1 MRSLKRVFTY
11 AGLALA
17 GVVVMFP
24 FVWMVST
31 AFKLPQNA
39 FDLQIIPRPAT
50 LDNFY
55 KVIFNYG
62 FGRYFLNSFI
72 VAGSAAL
79 VTTFFASLA
88 AYAFAKKQFPLKN
101 TLFAVFLASMMVPGL
116 MYVVP
121 QFAIVAQLG
130 WMNTYKAMVIP
141 HLANVFGLFLMKQ
154 YLAGIPDDLID
165 AAHIDGASES
175 RIFFS
180 LILPLSSPVVATL
193 FLLTFQFHWNN
204 FLWQLIVTNDAS
216 LYTVP
221 VGLALFKSAH
231 EELYTLKMAGS
242 CFSIIPIALIF
253 LFTQRFFIEGMTQG
267 ALKD

>member
-1 MRSLKRVFTY
+1 
-11 AGLALA
+11 
-17 GVVVMFP
+17 
-24 FVWMVST
+24 
-31 AFKLPQNA
+31 
-39 FDLQIIPRPAT
+39 
-50 LDNFY
+50 
-55 KVIFNYG
+55 
-62 FGRYFLNSFI
+62 
-72 VAGSAAL
+72 
-79 VTTFFASLA
+79 
-88 AYAFAKKQFPLKN
+88 
-101 TLFAVFLASMMVPGL
+101 

-121 QFAIVAQLG
+121 QFAIVSQLG
-130 WMNTYKAMVIP
+130 WMNTYRAMVVP
-141 HLANVFGLFLMKQ
+141 HLANVFGLFLMRQ

-175 RIFFS
+175 RILFT
-180 LILPLSSPVVATL
+180 LILPLSSPIVATL

-242 CFSIIPIALIF
+242 CFSIIPIAVLF
-253 LFTQRFFIEGMTQG
+253 LFTQRFFIEGMTKG